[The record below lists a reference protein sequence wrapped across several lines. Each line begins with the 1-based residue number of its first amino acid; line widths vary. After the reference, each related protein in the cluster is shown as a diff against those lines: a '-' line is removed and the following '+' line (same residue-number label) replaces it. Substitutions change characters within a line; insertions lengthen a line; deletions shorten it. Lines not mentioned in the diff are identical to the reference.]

1 LKHPVPLPLLLM
13 LVSHGSVSQIPLYD
27 QESLCSRLIFGVWR
41 MAEWQMTTSKI
52 RKLIDRLLEW
62 GITSFDHADI
72 YGDYTC
78 EGLFGAALAEDPTL
92 REQVQIVDKCGI
104 RLVSDRRPQHQMHDY
119 DTSAAHIHASVDNS
133 LKQLRTDY
141 LDVLL
146 IHRPDP
152 LMDADEVA
160 QAFIKLQ
167 QAGKVRHFGVS
178 NFTPSQFSLLAS
190 RLPFPLVTNQIELSV
205 LHLEPFTDGTLDQCQ
220 QLRIA
225 PMAWSP
231 FAGGRLFQPREER
244 IQRVQN
250 ALKQVGE
257 QLNGATIDQ
266 VALAW
271 LLTHPAR
278 IIPILGTGKLDRI
291 QAAIAA
297 EKLWLTREQ
306 WFAIWTA
313 STGAEVP

>member
-1 LKHPVPLPLLLM
+1 MPLTQLPL
-13 LVSHGSVSQIPLYD
+13 HGSEP
-27 QESLCSRLIFGVWR
+27 LCSRLIFGVWR
-41 MAEWQMTTSKI
+41 MAEWQMTTAQI
-52 RKLIDRLLEW
+52 RELIDRLVEW

-78 EGLFGAALAEDPTL
+78 EGLFGAALAEDPAL
-92 REQVQIVDKCGI
+92 REQIQIIDKCGI

-119 DTSAAHIHASVDNS
+119 DTSATHIHASVDNS
-133 LKQLRTDY
+133 LKQLHTDY

-160 QAFIKLQ
+160 QAFIDLK
-167 QAGKVRHFGVS
+167 QAGKVRYFGVS
-178 NFTPSQFSLLAS
+178 NFTPNQFNLLAS
-190 RLPFPLVTNQIELSV
+190 RLPFPLVTNQIEISV
-205 LHLEPFTDGTLDQCQ
+205 LHLEPFMNGTLDQCQ

-231 FAGGRLFQPREER
+231 LAGGRLFQPKDDRTQR
-244 IQRVQN
+244 IQT
-250 ALKQVGE
+250 ALQHIGE
-257 QLNGATIDQ
+257 QFGGATIDQ
-266 VALAW
+266 VAFAW

-278 IIPILGTGKLDRI
+278 IIPILGTGKLDHI
-291 QAAIAA
+291 QAAVAA
-297 EKLWLTREQ
+297 EQLRLTREQ
-306 WFAIWTA
+306 WFTIWTA